1 MKTSLPIAKMPAP
14 GVPMKTSL
22 PIAKIVRLLSKV
34 VRLSRDG
41 LTAAERQEIAGD
53 LLELAAII
61 IEGRA

>member
-1 MKTSLPIAKMPAP
+1 
-14 GVPMKTSL
+14 MKTSL

-61 IEGRA
+61 IECRA